1 MSKWL
6 NQDYLTRAYASRALS
21 RPDVTVS
28 RECQTSSLC
37 PVIDYW
43 LRSGHLRQWA
53 RHNSPPIILLHP
65 HRSTPVKGEPILS
78 NPREEIPKFPA
89 QRFYLIT
96 ITDPFDSR
104 PYVRNVWFRASSS
117 YRRLS
122 RFASSSTDDS
132 RRRLELNETFPEWL
146 GSREPRLTTV
156 TRY

>member
-104 PYVRNVWFRASSS
+104 PYVRNVWLTFTLRIFVHRWFASPT
-117 YRRLS
+117 RIKRNIPRVIGLS
-122 RFASSSTDDS
+122 RAKINDGDAI
-132 RRRLELNETFPEWL
+132 LAPLD
-146 GSREPRLTTV
+146 
-156 TRY
+156 Y

>member
-96 ITDPFDSR
+96 ITFDS
-104 PYVRNVWFRASSS
+104 PYKTFDFEHYPRT
-117 YRRLS
+117 RRL

-132 RRRLELNETFPEWL
+132 RRRFELNETFPEWL